1 MSQVS
6 FLQLEALRYGRDRAS
21 DIIPPLSLNIG
32 QQERIGLVGE
42 SGCGKSTLLK
52 LILGVIQAQSGQIH
66 CEGEPIRI
74 TPWRPMNHYRKLVQY
89 IPQDPHTALPPHQTV
104 ATLLSEPI
112 KRLKLGTPDVA
123 MLQGAVEQVELPHSV
138 LAQKAG
144 ELSGGQA
151 QRVALARALIIKPKF
166 LLADE
171 PTSGLDLPLREQ
183 VKTLLSQVC
192 DENQMGLLVVT
203 HDISMVSGLC
213 DRMLVMQ
220 QGRIIEDQPTVDAL
234 RAPNNI
240 YTQRLLEAV
249 PTIHANA
256 WQPSSLLSN

>member
-1 MSQVS
+1 MSKVP
-6 FLQLEALRYGRDRAS
+6 FLELEKLRYGRDRAS
-21 DIIPPLSLNIG
+21 NIIHQLSLNIG

-74 TPWRPMNHYRKLVQY
+74 KPWRPMNHYRKLVQY
-89 IPQDPHTALPPHQTV
+89 IPQDPHTALPPQQTV
-104 ATLLSEPI
+104 AKLLSEPV
-112 KRLKLGTPDVA
+112 KRLKLGTPNTQV
-123 MLQGAVEQVELPHSV
+123 LQRAIEQVELPHAV
-138 LAQKAG
+138 LTQKAS

-183 VKTLLSQVC
+183 IKGLLHQVC
-192 DENQMGLLVVT
+192 SENHMGLLVVT

-213 DRMLVMQ
+213 ERMLVMQ
-220 QGRIIEDQPTVDAL
+220 QGHIIEDRLTEEAL
-234 RAPNNI
+234 RTPNNI

-249 PTIHANA
+249 PTIHANT
-256 WQPSSLLSN
+256 WHSPS

>member
-1 MSQVS
+1 MTHTP
-6 FLQLEALRYGRDRAS
+6 FLQLKNLRYGRGRES
-21 DIIPPLSLNIG
+21 EIIPQLSLSVE

-52 LILGVIQAQSGQIH
+52 LILGVISAQSGQIY
-66 CEGEPIRI
+66 CEGESIRI
-74 TPWRPMNHYRKLVQY
+74 KPWRPMNHYRKLVQY
-89 IPQDPHTALPPHQTV
+89 IPQDPHTALPPQQTV
-104 ATLLSEPI
+104 AKLLSEPV
-112 KRLKLGTPDVA
+112 KRLKIGVLNTET
-123 MLQGAVEQVELPHSV
+123 LLRAVEQVELPHSV
-138 LAQKAG
+138 LKQKAS

-183 VKTLLSQVC
+183 IKELLAQVC
-192 DENQMGLLVVT
+192 KDNQMGLLVVT

-220 QGRIIEDQPTVDAL
+220 QGHIIEDQLTEDAL

-249 PTIHANA
+249 PTIHASA
-256 WQPSSLLSN
+256 WHSLS

>member
-1 MSQVS
+1 MSDKP
-6 FLQLEALRYGRDRAS
+6 FLQLEGLRYGRDRAS
-21 DIIPPLSLNIG
+21 DIIHKLSLNIG

-52 LILGVIQAQSGQIH
+52 LILGVISAQSGQI
-66 CEGEPIRI
+66 CCAGEPIRI
-74 TPWRPMNHYRKLVQY
+74 KPWRPMNHYRKLVQY
-89 IPQDPHTALPPHQTV
+89 IPQDPHTALPPQQTV
-104 ATLLSEPI
+104 AKLLAEPV
-112 KRLKLGTPDVA
+112 KRLKLGTPNTQ
-123 MLQGAVEQVELPHSV
+123 MLQHAIEQVELPHSV
-138 LAQKAG
+138 LAQKAS

-183 VKTLLSQVC
+183 IKALLAQVC
-192 DENQMGLLVVT
+192 EDNQMGLLVVT

-213 DRMLVMQ
+213 ERMLVMQ
-220 QGRIIEDQPTVDAL
+220 QGHIIEDRLTEEAL

-249 PTIHANA
+249 PTIPASTWHS
-256 WQPSSLLSN
+256 PS

>member
-1 MSQVS
+1 MSDKP
-6 FLQLEALRYGRDRAS
+6 FLQLDGLRYGRGRAS
-21 DIIPPLSLNIG
+21 DIIKSLSLTIG

-52 LILGVIQAQSGQIH
+52 LILGVISAQSGQI
-66 CEGEPIRI
+66 CCAGEPIRI
-74 TPWRPMNHYRKLVQY
+74 KPWRPMNHYRKLVQY
-89 IPQDPHTALPPHQTV
+89 IPQDPHTALPPQQTV
-104 ATLLSEPI
+104 AKLLAEPV
-112 KRLKLGTPDVA
+112 KRLKLGSVDNA
-123 MLQGAVEQVELPHSV
+123 LLQRAVEQVDLPHSI
-138 LAQKAG
+138 LDKKAT

-183 VKTLLSQVC
+183 IKALLAQVC
-192 DENQMGLLVVT
+192 EDNQMGLLVVT

-213 DRMLVMQ
+213 ERMLVMQ
-220 QGRIIEDQPTVDAL
+220 QGHIIEDQATADVL

-249 PTIHANA
+249 PRIDATA
-256 WQPSSLLSN
+256 WHSPRSII